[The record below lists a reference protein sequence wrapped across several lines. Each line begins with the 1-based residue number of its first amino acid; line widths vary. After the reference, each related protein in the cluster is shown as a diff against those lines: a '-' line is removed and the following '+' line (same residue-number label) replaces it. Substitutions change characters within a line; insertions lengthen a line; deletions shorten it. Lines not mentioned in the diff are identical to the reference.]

1 MSNGGELAYQQLCG
15 SITAEFNACS
25 KQVSSIH
32 LILSL
37 SRKMA
42 VSNFLCV
49 QVIEMISLLS
59 MPEFSRAD
67 LADLLKI
74 VQSHEKEKLQLVS
87 HPEHFVFSCE
97 L

>member
-1 MSNGGELAYQQLCG
+1 
-15 SITAEFNACS
+15 
-25 KQVSSIH
+25 
-32 LILSL
+32 
-37 SRKMA
+37 
-42 VSNFLCV
+42 V

-74 VQSHEKEKLQLVS
+74 VQAHEKEKLQLVS